1 MSKIIMI
8 KLFVLFVLSNLYT
21 CSNVTDC
28 IEIKPTQETDC
39 NKKVINEDEKYKCC
53 YIKYKLGNKDF
64 TACTPIISTKKEL
77 KEYEDMLKD
86 AEELEI
92 LCSQTILKYSI
103 GLFLLFALF

>member
-8 KLFVLFVLSNLYT
+8 IVFVLFALINLYT

-28 IEIKPTQETDC
+28 IKTGVSSKETC
-39 NKKVINEDEKYKCC
+39 TSVELVNKENYKCC

-103 GLFLLFALF
+103 GWFLLFALF